1 MKNSQKIVIDKYLN
15 FFAASREQ
23 SCTINMFLVLLQEYN
38 NEHLHEQDEVL
49 FFLDGS
55 GYVDMRNK
63 QDHWVR
69 VPIKKGILYVFPAGL
84 YHRLR
89 LETVCI
95 DIIVFR
101 CSR

>member
-1 MKNSQKIVIDKYLN
+1 
-15 FFAASREQ
+15 
-23 SCTINMFLVLLQEYN
+23 MFLVLLQEYN

-69 VPIKKGILYVFPAGL
+69 VPIKKGILYLFPAGL